1 LYYLCVVVLNQQ
13 HLKKMNNLSIYLTFI
28 VITFFSVYGAFTM
41 DIPTDNQI
49 GMLFFG
55 SMSFSVLI
63 MVFVYDVRQYIKER
77 KLKPQKF

>member
-1 LYYLCVVVLNQQ
+1 
-13 HLKKMNNLSIYLTFI
+13 MNNLSIYLTFI

-55 SMSFSVLI
+55 SLSFGVLL
-63 MVFVYDVRQYIKER
+63 MVTFYDVRQYIKER
-77 KLKPQKF
+77 KPRPQRF

>member
-1 LYYLCVVVLNQQ
+1 M
-13 HLKKMNNLSIYLTFI
+13 KNLFIYLTFS

-55 SMSFSVLI
+55 SLSFGVLL
-63 MVFVYDVRQYIKER
+63 MVTFYDIRMFIKNR
-77 KLKPQKF
+77 KPRPQRF

>member
-1 LYYLCVVVLNQQ
+1 M
-13 HLKKMNNLSIYLTFI
+13 KNLSFYLTFI
-28 VITFFSVYGAFTM
+28 FITFFSVYGAFTM

-55 SMSFSVLI
+55 SLSFGVLL

-77 KLKPQKF
+77 KPRPQTF